1 MKSFWNMSDS
11 STKSVLDI
19 IWFQLLVIIIQLY
32 DLLYIC

>member
-11 STKSVLDI
+11 FTKSVLDI